1 MSKPDSGAATAAGFG
16 AAFLLAGVAL
26 LLQELGILTLSWS
39 VVLPLIVIVAGC
51 AVVLSGLVGA
61 HRARAR

>member
-1 MSKPDSGAATAAGFG
+1 MSRRDSGAATAAGFG
-16 AAFLLAGVAL
+16 VAFLLAGIAL

-39 VVLPLIVIVAGC
+39 LVLPLIVIVAGC

-61 HRARAR
+61 HRARAS

>member
-1 MSKPDSGAATAAGFG
+1 MRKPDSGAATAAGFG